1 MEKTQKVSDA
11 SNKLNE
17 HLYWFGELLTEFEKS
32 GLSTLPE
39 LVAVRSSANNLAVKM
54 KALTQVLQSHSER
67 NL

>member
-1 MEKTQKVSDA
+1 MEKTQRVSGA

-17 HLYWFGELLTEFEKS
+17 HLYWFGEILNEFEKS

-39 LVAVRSSANNLAVKM
+39 LVAVRSSANDLGEKM
-54 KALTQVLQSHSER
+54 KALTQVLQSHRER